1 MWAIIRFNPVHVK
14 EEDPDLPDV
23 PSRYE
28 RARFLSKFE
37 VELDLPLSSI
47 EDHQQT
53 NKLRLF
59 YSQTCQE
66 QVAEFDL
73 TCRSSMQLRKVDWG
87 SVKIPSAHQKSNNLR
102 LRIYTYIVRDY

>member
-1 MWAIIRFNPVHVK
+1 MAIIRFNPAHVK
-14 EEDPDLPDV
+14 EEDQDLPQV

-28 RARFLSKFE
+28 RTRFLSQFE
-37 VELDLPLSSI
+37 LELDLPLSSI

-53 NKLRLF
+53 DKLRLF

-73 TCRSSMQLRKVDWG
+73 TCRSDMQRQKVDWG
-87 SVKIPSAHQKSNNLR
+87 SIKIPNAHPKSQ
-102 LRIYTYIVRDY
+102 